1 MPVFFYLS
9 FPHGPFNPFFCVQ
22 TRFSIVF
29 DKVYVPRRGS
39 FLRRFFPP
47 LTKGGVREFFYGN
60 CGYLYPKSETK
71 KRPRKKRGESE
82 ETKTVKIREAKH
94 EYRRK
99 NDRLSGLQ
107 ERNRNGKG
115 IFLSRLRGDRLPR
128 LREKEPRYVPTVFF
142 SARKVQ
148 LKRIFRAEKTLREKS
163 AFGYGICPYPGA
175 LSAEKEKTSHKNRQN
190 PTPIEFSFCLFSC
203 IIGSSN
209 HQRSR

>member
-1 MPVFFYLS
+1 MALL
-9 FPHGPFNPFFCVQ
+9 
-22 TRFSIVF
+22 TRFFAFRRVF
-29 DKVYVPRRGS
+29 QSSLIKYTSPRCGS

-128 LREKEPRYVPTVFF
+128 MCEKEPRYVPTVFF

-209 HQRSR
+209 HKRSR

>member
-1 MPVFFYLS
+1 MS
-9 FPHGPFNPFFCVQ
+9 IDERTTACQGCKKEIETGKAFFCP
-22 TRFSIVF
+22 
-29 DKVYVPRRGS
+29 D
-39 FLRRFFPP
+39 
-47 LTKGGVREFFYGN
+47 
-60 CGYLYPKSETK
+60 CG
-71 KRPRKKRGESE
+71 
-82 ETKTVKIREAKH
+82 
-94 EYRRK
+94 
-99 NDRLSGLQ
+99 
-107 ERNRNGKG
+107 
-115 IFLSRLRGDRLPR
+115 GDRLPR